1 MFYHTLPFTVFLYD
15 TLMMVA
21 EATEKVGEYRYMT
34 ENFIDVHI
42 WCSCERAS
50 LIWNDAS
57 DQLDATIMID

>member
-42 WCSCERAS
+42 
-50 LIWNDAS
+50 
-57 DQLDATIMID
+57 